1 MKKGI
6 HPEYK
11 MSTVHCACGNT
22 FETRATVD
30 KINVEICSNCHPYFT
45 GKQNL
50 VDTAG
55 RIEKYMEKY
64 NKFLRNIT
72 ELIEKGLFTS
82 RDLKKEVENAL
93 KFKVENIANRL
104 NLVTREEFEVQKK
117 RIEKLQ
123 KNLIKLKTKKG
134 NSRINKKIRKVKKL

>member
-1 MKKGI
+1 M
-6 HPEYK
+6 
-11 MSTVHCACGNT
+11 
-22 FETRATVD
+22 
-30 KINVEICSNCHPYFT
+30 
-45 GKQNL
+45 L
-50 VDTAG
+50 
-55 RIEKYMEKY
+55 
-64 NKFLRNIT
+64 
-72 ELIEKGLFTS
+72 TS
-82 RDLKKEVENAL
+82 RDFKNEVEEAL

>member
-1 MKKGI
+1 
-6 HPEYK
+6 
-11 MSTVHCACGNT
+11 
-22 FETRATVD
+22 
-30 KINVEICSNCHPYFT
+30 
-45 GKQNL
+45 
-50 VDTAG
+50 
-55 RIEKYMEKY
+55 MEKY

-123 KNLIKLKTKKG
+123 KNLIKLRTKK
-134 NSRINKKIRKVKKL
+134 NKSRLKKRLVR